1 MRWLV
6 PLALALAAAPA
17 AAQPAAALGH
27 PLPAQELA
35 TGTVSVRVIAGSPQN
50 NVSGADVTLLVNGT
64 PRAARTDA
72 GGRAIFKDLPAG
84 ATVQAK
90 IVDEDKKEVASDA
103 FPLPAESGVKVMLTT
118 RPMQGGM
125 GGAPFAGGAAGGMP
139 EPRMMS
145 GQPRPEQADPPGSYT
160 VRLTYDDLK
169 EATPP
174 ANVPVVLVGYGSDDS
189 VKVVIK
195 KTGADGRAQFTDLD
209 RSGGTSYFAMAQ
221 LPRGSSTDR
230 LFAQPIVMLPQ
241 VGIRVLLSSAKHDSS
256 SPAIDDLDP
265 NGEAVPAGKV
275 RITLD
280 GVPEP
285 SEPVALVDA
294 ATGTVI
300 AKTAIGDGPPDP
312 TAISGGA
319 PFEPRPELPAG
330 TLVVD
335 AHGGPG
341 SAMNPL
347 PHISVRVFAADAQEP
362 NDDAPSAE
370 TDAEGNAKLT
380 MPGAQLKAVL
390 TINGRDFMVPAF
402 DLTKA
407 GGALHVTAQW
417 TSKPEAAFDYVPRAD
432 QVLYAETLM
441 RGQRYR
447 TRPFVGVPERGAHVV
462 MQILPRL
469 LFSFSLTSRSD
480 DQFLNVQGRFELYN
494 NSWAPYSGGPDGVL
508 IPLPKGFKGGILA
521 EQDQADVAV
530 VPGEGFRIVRPVPP
544 GGKRFLGGF
553 SLPVEDGTA
562 DWNLDLPFGAYQSG
576 IEIMQVPGMSLRTP
590 SNVTASTETDSRGK
604 WYVLPGITILPNKS
618 MVMAV
623 SGLPSSPGWS
633 VWVPRIVAI
642 VVVLVML
649 GGLGLALARRRAVV
663 AAPDGAARVA
673 RRQQLLD
680 ELVELERGERTPKQ
694 DRRREVVLGELER
707 LWDEG

>member
-1 MRWLV
+1 MRWLCA
-6 PLALALAAAPA
+6 LAIALAAAPA

-35 TGTVSVRVIAGSPQN
+35 TGTVSVRVIAGSPTK
-50 NVSGADVTLLVNGT
+50 NVIGVDVTLDVNGT
-64 PRAARTDA
+64 PRQARTDA

-103 FPLPAESGVKVMLTT
+103 FPLPADSGVKVMLTT
-118 RPMQGGM
+118 RPMQAGM
-125 GGAPFAGGAAGGMP
+125 GGAPFAGGAGGGMP
-139 EPRMMS
+139 EPRVLS
-145 GQPRPEQADPPGSYT
+145 GQPRPEQADPAGTYT
-160 VRLTYDDLK
+160 VRVTYDDLK

-189 VKVVIK
+189 VKVQVK
-195 KTGADGRAQFTDLD
+195 KTGDDGRVQFTDLD
-209 RSGGTSYFAMAQ
+209 RSGGTSYFAMAE
-221 LPRGSSTDR
+221 LTRGSSTDR

-241 VGIRVLLSSAKHDSS
+241 VGIRVLLSSAKRDSAA
-256 SPAIDDLDP
+256 PPIDDLDA

-275 RITLD
+275 RVTLE
-280 GVPEP
+280 GVPEN
-285 SEPVALVDA
+285 EPIALVDA

-300 AKTAIGDGPPDP
+300 AKTAIGEGPPDP

-319 PFEPRPELPAG
+319 PFEARPDLPAG
-330 TLVVD
+330 TLAVD

-347 PHISVRVFAADAQEP
+347 PHIAVRVFPADQAEP
-362 NDDAPSAE
+362 GEDAIAAE
-370 TDAEGNAKLT
+370 TDAEGNAKISV
-380 MPGAQLKAVL
+380 MGAQLKAVL

-402 DLTKA
+402 DLSQA

-432 QVLYAETLM
+432 QVVYAETLM

-469 LFSFSLTSRSD
+469 LFSFSLTSRSE

-508 IPLPKGFKGGILA
+508 LPLPKGFKAGILA
-521 EQDQADVAV
+521 EQDQADIAV
-530 VPGEGFRIVRPVPP
+530 VPNEGFRIVRPVPP

-562 DWNLDLPFGAYQSG
+562 EWKLDLPFGAYQSG
-576 IEIMQVPGMSLRTP
+576 IEIMQVPGMSIKTP
-590 SNVTASTETDSRGK
+590 PNVTASTETDARGK
-604 WYVLPGITILPNKS
+604 WYVLPRITILPNQS

-623 SGLPSSPGWS
+623 SGMPSTPGWS
-633 VWVPRIVAI
+633 IWVPRLVALL
-642 VVVLVML
+642 VVALML
-649 GGLGLALARRRAVV
+649 GGLGLAIARRRTVV
-663 AAPDGAARVA
+663 AAPDGADRAK

-680 ELVELERGERTPKQ
+680 ELVELERGERTPKE
-694 DRRREVVLGELER
+694 DRRREVLLGELER